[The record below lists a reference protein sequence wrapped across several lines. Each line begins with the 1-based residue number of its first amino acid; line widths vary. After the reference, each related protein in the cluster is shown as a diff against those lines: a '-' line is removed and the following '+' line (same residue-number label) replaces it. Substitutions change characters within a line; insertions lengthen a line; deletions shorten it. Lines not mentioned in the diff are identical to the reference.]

1 MKHFLPSSI
10 MLTPFLVKYYRNQEE
25 YCPDTSTEQQDDSP
39 LSENINQDNDAS
51 SVSRKDSKV
60 NKKPSHK

>member
-25 YCPDTSTEQQDDSP
+25 YCPDTSTEQQDSSS
-39 LSENINQDNDAS
+39 LTENISQDNDPNLL
-51 SVSRKDSKV
+51 SRKDSKA
-60 NKKPSHK
+60 NKRTKS